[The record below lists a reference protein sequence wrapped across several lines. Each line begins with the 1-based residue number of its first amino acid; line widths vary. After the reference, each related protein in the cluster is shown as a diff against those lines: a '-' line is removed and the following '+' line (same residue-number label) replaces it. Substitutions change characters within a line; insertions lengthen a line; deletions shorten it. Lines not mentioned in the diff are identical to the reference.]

1 MPSGQ
6 PVPVTAMTPYDDK
19 PIPVVAMRVTRAMAA
34 PSLCRRPSSSSDE
47 YTLTLSEH
55 TLFPT
60 PVDAR
65 PAFVPFQLSDEQ
77 CAYPPSLP
85 PCFASSS
92 SRERCLALTDANIY
106 RHPNVYG
113 YPTLPINSVRGP
125 KFGPCHWPARICLP
139 AGRIQLLLLLLRR
152 IHLHRDARG
161 ERASSEAS
169 RAP

>member
-1 MPSGQ
+1 MQPPGHDSKFALLRNPHDAVTCRTMPSGQ

-77 CAYPPSLP
+77 CA
-85 PCFASSS
+85 
-92 SRERCLALTDANIY
+92 
-106 RHPNVYG
+106 
-113 YPTLPINSVRGP
+113 
-125 KFGPCHWPARICLP
+125 
-139 AGRIQLLLLLLRR
+139 
-152 IHLHRDARG
+152 
-161 ERASSEAS
+161 
-169 RAP
+169 